1 MGIQEVTGSA
11 LKVLKLVSLLEGSK
25 YCTEEVEKWISW
37 LEGLEADIAGVDS
50 DDESEGDNLEENNE
64 SEEESE
70 VYYGP
75 IDVRG
80 WPSSHA
86 RFLGY
91 NI

>member
-1 MGIQEVTGSA
+1 M
-11 LKVLKLVSLLEGSK
+11 
-25 YCTEEVEKWISW
+25 ISG

-50 DDESEGDNLEENNE
+50 DDESEEENLEENSE
-64 SEEESE
+64 SEEEESDIF
-70 VYYGP
+70 YGP
-75 IDVRG
+75 IDVRS